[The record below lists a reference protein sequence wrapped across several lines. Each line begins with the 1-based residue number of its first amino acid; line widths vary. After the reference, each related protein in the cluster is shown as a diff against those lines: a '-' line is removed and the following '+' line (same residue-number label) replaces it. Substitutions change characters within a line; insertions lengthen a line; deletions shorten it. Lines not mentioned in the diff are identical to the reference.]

1 MTKITYYDEFD
12 KIVAMQSFYK
22 NIGYLR
28 AIKYGK
34 EFSKIIETNSFV
46 INIDGA
52 TSKTYYTNE

>member
-12 KIVAMQSFYK
+12 KIISIQSFNK
-22 NIGYLR
+22 NIGLLR

-34 EFSKIIETNSFV
+34 SFSNIIESHHFI
-46 INIDGA
+46 INIDGG